1 MIDNSNMSINA
12 KLRFHCYSALM
23 SQISR
28 VLGWDYSDF
37 QSAYDIFIDESLRE
51 QERKLTDLF
60 VCEEPFEDELRVEL
74 VAAFEEIAQ
83 RDSELARER
92 LG

>member
-12 KLRFHCYSALM
+12 KLRFHGYSALI
-23 SQISR
+23 SIASR
-28 VLGWDYSDF
+28 VLGWDYCDF
-37 QSAYDIFIDESLRE
+37 QNAYDIFIDESLRGQE
-51 QERKLTDLF
+51 QKLTDLF
-60 VCEEPFEDELRVEL
+60 VCEEPFENELRVEL

-83 RDSELARER
+83 RDSELARGR

>member
-1 MIDNSNMSINA
+1 MIDNTNMSINA
-12 KLRFHCYSALM
+12 KLRFHGYSALM

-37 QSAYDIFIDESLRE
+37 QNAYGIFVDDSLIGKE
-51 QERKLTDLF
+51 QKLADLF
-60 VCEEPFEDELRVEL
+60 VCEESFEDELRVDL

-92 LG
+92 IG

>member
-12 KLRFHCYSALM
+12 KLRFHGYSVLM
-23 SQISR
+23 STATR

-37 QSAYDIFIDESLRE
+37 QNAYGIFVDESLIGKE
-51 QERKLTDLF
+51 QKLTDLF

-74 VAAFEEIAQ
+74 VAAFEGIAQ